1 MALMLNEGSSYT
13 PPPAGLHPALCIG
26 VVDLGQ
32 QVSMYGTKSKLL
44 LMFELPTCLM
54 DDGRPFIISR
64 RFTATLH
71 RQGDLRPFL
80 AAWRGKDLLAEEAKN
95 FDMGVLLGKPCRL
108 FIQHEEREGK
118 LYANIENVLKP
129 EAGQP
134 AQASNPL
141 VRFDLD
147 QPDLAVKGLLPEW
160 VRKAIDQAVVIAKP
174 QPATVA
180 TEPAGFDDDLAF

>member
-1 MALMLNEGSSYT
+1 MALTLNEGSNYT

-32 QVSMYGTKSKLL
+32 QVSVYGTKPKLL

-54 DDGRPFIISR
+54 DDGRPYTISR

-71 RQGDLRPFL
+71 RQGNLRPFL
-80 AAWRGKDLLAEEAKN
+80 AAWRGKDLQAEETKN
-95 FDMGVLLGKPCRL
+95 FDVGVLLGKPCRL
-108 FIQHEEREGK
+108 FVQHEEREGK

-129 EAGQP
+129 EANQST
-134 AQASNPL
+134 QAVNLL

-147 QPDLAVKGLLPEW
+147 APDAALKAQLPEW
-160 VRKAIDQAVVIAKP
+160 VRKVIDQAVIVPKSE
-174 QPATVA
+174 PATAA
-180 TEPAGFDDDLAF
+180 TEPAPFDDDLTF